1 MIDNVGIDIVENK
14 RIKLK
19 KEFIIKVLSENE
31 IKTFNNKNKK
41 QQKEFLAGRWAVKE
55 AIIKTLTHPISM
67 NKIDIEYVDQK
78 PVIQNQELNN
88 ILISISHEKK
98 YAVGIAIKQCNIK
111 ENKN

>member
-1 MIDNVGIDIVENK
+1 
-14 RIKLK
+14 
-19 KEFIIKVLSENE
+19 
-31 IKTFNNKNKK
+31 
-41 QQKEFLAGRWAVKE
+41 
-55 AIIKTLTHPISM
+55 M